1 MWKWDRIKKLHYEDI
16 FRLLDKEGVRY
27 LLIGGLAA
35 IIYGVP
41 RSTGDIDLM
50 LLMTKGNISKFIGIM
65 KKLGYQPK
73 VPVAPIELADK
84 KKRNYWREKKNMKA
98 FSFQHPADPFMV
110 VDIMISDLI
119 DFKKAYATKETVA
132 H

>member
-84 KKRNYWREKKNMKA
+84 KKRNYRYK
-98 FSFQHPADPFMV
+98 S
-110 VDIMISDLI
+110 
-119 DFKKAYATKETVA
+119 
-132 H
+132 